1 MNTQTALVLSSRCAE
16 LVALCARFQ
25 ASFGRRTAL
34 KAGSPGA
41 EWQMYHAILEKQV
54 EIATLLDPA
63 IVEAPGETVNAWWK
77 RQDVIDLSVASDIH
91 QQTVQL
97 ISACAYMD
105 TEEMTDRWSYSVHSA
120 QSALAALLHPLARQ
134 RALETSS
141 QAAD

>member
-1 MNTQTALVLSSRCAE
+1 MNTQTALVVSSRCAE

-25 ASFGRRTAL
+25 ASFGRRTTL
-34 KAGSPGA
+34 KPGSPGA

-54 EIATLLDPA
+54 EIATLLDPI
-63 IVEAPGETVNAWWK
+63 IVQAPGEAVNAWWK
-77 RQDVIDLSVASDIH
+77 RQDVIDLSVASDLH

-105 TEEMTDRWSYSVHSA
+105 TEEMADRWSYSVHSA
-120 QSALAALLHPLARQ
+120 QSAIATLLHPLARQ